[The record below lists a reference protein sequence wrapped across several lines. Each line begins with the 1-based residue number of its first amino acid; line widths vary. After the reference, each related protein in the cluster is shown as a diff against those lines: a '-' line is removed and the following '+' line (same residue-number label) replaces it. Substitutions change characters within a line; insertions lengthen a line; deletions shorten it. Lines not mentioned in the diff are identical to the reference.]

1 MEILASDIDSN
12 VLAHARAGIYPLAR
26 VEGLS
31 QARLPAFFQ
40 KGRARQQGKVRVRD
54 VLRRLIR
61 FSLINLMD
69 TFAVDQQDMI
79 LCRNVII
86 YFDKETKRRLLDKFA
101 DALVDGGYL
110 FVGHLESLH
119 QVTDRFQLI
128 GNTVYRKLR

>member
-1 MEILASDIDSN
+1 M
-12 VLAHARAGIYPLAR
+12 
-26 VEGLS
+26 
-31 QARLPAFFQ
+31 
-40 KGRARQQGKVRVRD
+40 RVRD

-119 QVTDRFQLI
+119 QVTDRVSRPSIATGIRRTRCLPPRFFPDNI
-128 GNTVYRKLR
+128 T